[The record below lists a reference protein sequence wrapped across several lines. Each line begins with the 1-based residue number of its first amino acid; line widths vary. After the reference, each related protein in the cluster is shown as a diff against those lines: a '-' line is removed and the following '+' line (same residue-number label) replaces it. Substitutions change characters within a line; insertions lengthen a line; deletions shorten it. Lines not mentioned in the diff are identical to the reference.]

1 MIMPRREKMFRT
13 SSLTPHLSSLKRK
26 TVCSFTLIELLVVI
40 AIIAILASMLLPALN
55 RAKQS
60 ANRTACLGN
69 NKQIG
74 LALRMYGE
82 DHNDTFPCIDSSPAS
97 SYNQLFFLLKDYL
110 NLKEGGS
117 AKVAVCPSKKNLSP
131 KSYVFSKVY
140 NYNYNGSGSWY
151 RPNQENGYSH
161 AEGSGWNRQRKQSK
175 VKYPSKYTPVGENR
189 YRVNGSFLFNWVN
202 DSTNKCLE
210 LAQHET
216 GSVYLRSDGHGEFM
230 NIPESMRS
238 SSQYK
243 QYFYPNGESWENP
256 GVIE

>member
-1 MIMPRREKMFRT
+1 MSRRENMSKT
-13 SSLTPHLSSLKRK
+13 SYYISHISYLQRK
-26 TVCSFTLIELLVVI
+26 TVCRFTLIELLVVI

-82 DHNDTFPCIDSSPAS
+82 DHFDTFPCVDSSPAS

-117 AKVAVCPSKKNLSP
+117 AKVAVCPSKKGLSP
-131 KSYVFSKVY
+131 KSYIFSKVY

-151 RPNQENGYSH
+151 RANQENGFLYTSPT
-161 AEGSGWNRQRKQSK
+161 SGWNRQRKQSK

-189 YRVNGSFLFNWVN
+189 KHPNGSFTFNWVN
-202 DSTNKCLE
+202 DKTNKLLE
-210 LAQHET
+210 LFQHET
-216 GSVYLRSDGHGEFM
+216 GSVYLRGDGHGEFM
-230 NIPESMRS
+230 KIAESQRS
-238 SSQYK
+238 SAQFNP
-243 QYFYPNGESWENP
+243 YFFPNGESWENP

>member
-1 MIMPRREKMFRT
+1 MLKNQNGFIT
-13 SSLTPHLSSLKRK
+13 SSLIPRLSYLKRK
-26 TVCSFTLIELLVVI
+26 TRSRFTLIELLVVI

-55 RAKQS
+55 KAKQS

-82 DHNDTFPCIDSSPAS
+82 DHNDTFPCVDQTPAAS
-97 SYNQLFFLLKDYL
+97 FNQLFFLLKDYL

-117 AKVAVCPSKKNLSP
+117 AKVAVCPSKKDLNP
-131 KSYVFSKVY
+131 NNYIFSKVY
-140 NYNYNGSGSWY
+140 SYNYNGSGAWY
-151 RPNQENGYSH
+151 RPNQENGYFH
-161 AEGSGWNRQRKQSK
+161 AEGSGWNRQRKQTK
-175 VKYPSKYTPVGENR
+175 LKYPSKYTPVGENR
-189 YRVNGSFLFNWVN
+189 KRTNGGFLFNWVN
-202 DSTNKCLE
+202 DATNKCLE

-230 NIPESMRS
+230 KIPESMRS